1 MGTVGLAIL
10 SHCEINFL
18 INRAEK
24 IHKQEYYSFSLNTR
38 CKISTMKNTHDSQA
52 RLDYLKK
59 QLPLEITRAVKE
71 TLREDLGGSLDAT
84 TDITASL
91 IPATANNTATI
102 ITREHGIFCGQA
114 WAEEVFKQLGGEVSI
129 TWHVQ
134 DGDSVEP
141 NQTLCTLEGP
151 ARILLT
157 GERNAMNFIQTLSG
171 CATVVAK
178 YAKQLEGTNCKLL
191 DTRKTIPGLRSAL
204 KYAVACGGGFNH
216 RIGVFDA
223 YLIKENHIIA
233 CGGIAKAIST
243 AKELNPNK
251 PVEVETESL
260 EELKEAIEA
269 GADIIMLDNF
279 STDMMREAVKI
290 NQGQAD
296 LENSGNV
303 TLETIREFALTGVD
317 YISVGALTKHLKAMD
332 LSMRFK

>member
-1 MGTVGLAIL
+1 
-10 SHCEINFL
+10 
-18 INRAEK
+18 
-24 IHKQEYYSFSLNTR
+24 
-38 CKISTMKNTHDSQA
+38 MKNTHNSQQ
-52 RLDYLKK
+52 RLDYLKQ
-59 QLPLEITRAVKE
+59 QLPLEITRAVAE
-71 TLREDLGGSLDAT
+71 TLKEDLGGTLDAT
-84 TDITASL
+84 SDITASL
-91 IPATANNTATI
+91 IPADAHNVATI
-102 ITREHGIFCGQA
+102 ITREQGVFCGQA
-114 WAEEVFKQLGGEVSI
+114 WADEVFKQLGGEVTI
-129 TWHVQ
+129 DWHVQ

-141 NQTLCTLEGP
+141 NQTLCTLSGP
-151 ARILLT
+151 ARALLT

-171 CATVVAK
+171 CATTTAQ
-178 YAKQLEGTNCKLL
+178 YAKQLAGTDCRLL

-233 CGGIAKAIST
+233 CGGITQAIST
-243 AKELNPNK
+243 AKKLNPGK
-251 PVEVETESL
+251 PVEVETENL
-260 EELKEAIEA
+260 EELVEAIEA

-290 NQGQAD
+290 NAGRAA

-303 TLETIREFALTGVD
+303 TLDTIREYAQTGVD